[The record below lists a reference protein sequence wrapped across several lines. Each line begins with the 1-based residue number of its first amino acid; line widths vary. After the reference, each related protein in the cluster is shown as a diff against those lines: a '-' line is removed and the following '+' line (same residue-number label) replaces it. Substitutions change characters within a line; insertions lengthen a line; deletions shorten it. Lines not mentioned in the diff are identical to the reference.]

1 MLQARL
7 FSYSDTHR
15 HRLGEIFIFIFA
27 SHYFIEDFFFL
38 LISTTDFFYIII
50 FVKTIL
56 NSRTIII
63 CWQKEVS
70 FRKIFRCIL
79 LIFLFIIY
87 FVGTNYQSIPV
98 NCPFATTVQNYQV
111 RDRKFSVTFNVL
123 LIAAT
128 HIYYS
133 DIQYNRIG
141 NNFSSLLYFLD
152 CLISHIHRRRCDVI
166 TVISASTQNLFSSNH
181 TLLFPFPS
189 LSPCLHYLC
198 TPSLLFFA

>member
-1 MLQARL
+1 M
-7 FSYSDTHR
+7 
-15 HRLGEIFIFIFA
+15 
-27 SHYFIEDFFFL
+27 
-38 LISTTDFFYIII
+38 STTDYFYIII

-111 RDRKFSVTFNVL
+111 RDRKFSLTFNVL
-123 LIAAT
+123 LIAAI

-133 DIQYNRIG
+133 DIQCNRIG
-141 NNFSSLLYFLD
+141 NYFCSLLSVLY

-166 TVISASTQNLFSSNH
+166 AVISVSTKNMLSSNH

-189 LSPCLHYLC
+189 PSPCLHYLC
-198 TPSLLFFA
+198 TPSFLFFV